1 MALEASR
8 LATEDVTS
16 SVLDNVI
23 THILDQLSVQDAVKT
38 SILSRNW
45 RFKWT
50 TLCQHVF
57 DDNFLKYLSK
67 DK

>member
-1 MALEASR
+1 MP
-8 LATEDVTS
+8 
-16 SVLDNVI
+16 DNVI
-23 THILDQLSVQDAVKT
+23 THILDRLSVQDAVKT
-38 SILSRNW
+38 TILSRNW

-50 TLCQHVF
+50 TLSQHVF